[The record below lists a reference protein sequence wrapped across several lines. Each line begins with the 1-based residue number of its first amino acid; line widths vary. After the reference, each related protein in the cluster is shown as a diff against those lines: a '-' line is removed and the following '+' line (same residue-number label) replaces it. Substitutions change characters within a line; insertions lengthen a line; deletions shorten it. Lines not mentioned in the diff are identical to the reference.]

1 MRSKTGKIMKT
12 ILITGANR
20 GLGLEFARQ
29 FLARGDKVIA
39 CCRAPNEAVELQA
52 LNNDGLEIL
61 PLDVSNEEAIQSLPG
76 RLSGILKES
85 KIAIFINNAGIYGQ
99 TQSLDEVD
107 PEEWLQVLRI
117 NTIAPL
123 LLTRALL
130 PLMDRQLP
138 GKLMFLSSKMGSIA
152 DNGGGS
158 TYIYR
163 TSKTALNQVV
173 KSLSIDLAA
182 QGLLTAALHPG
193 WVRTDM
199 GGPNGLID
207 ANESVAGMMRVI
219 DALDATTSGHF
230 FNFDGAEIPW

>member
-1 MRSKTGKIMKT
+1 MET

-20 GLGLEFARQ
+20 GLGLEFVRQ

-52 LNNDGLEIL
+52 LNNDGLEIF
-61 PLDVSNEEAIQSLPG
+61 PLDVGNEKAIQSLPG
-76 RLSGILKES
+76 RLSGTLKES
-85 KIAIFINNAGIYGQ
+85 KIAMFINNAGIYGQ
-99 TQSLDEVD
+99 TQSLDEAD
-107 PEEWLQVLRI
+107 PEEWLQVFRI
-117 NTIAPL
+117 NTIAPF

-130 PLMDRQLP
+130 PLMDSQLP
-138 GKLMFLSSKMGSIA
+138 GKLIFLSSKMGSIA

-163 TSKTALNQVV
+163 TSKAALNQVM
-173 KSLSIDLAA
+173 KSLSIDLAD

-207 ANESVAGMMRVI
+207 ANESVSGMMRVI
-219 DALDATTSGHF
+219 DALDATTSGRF
-230 FNFDGAEIPW
+230 FNFDGAEISW

>member
-1 MRSKTGKIMKT
+1 MKT

-20 GLGLEFARQ
+20 GLGLEFVRQ
-29 FLARGDKVIA
+29 FLARGDKVVA
-39 CCRAPNEAVELQA
+39 CCRTPNKAAELQA
-52 LNNDGLEIL
+52 LNNDGLDIL
-61 PLDVSNEEAIQSLPG
+61 PLDISNEESIRSLPG
-76 RLSGILKES
+76 SLSGVLTER
-85 KIAIFINNAGIYGQ
+85 KIAIFINNAGVYGQ
-99 TQSLDEVD
+99 TQTLDEAD
-107 PEEWLQVLRI
+107 TEEWLQVFRV
-117 NTIAPL
+117 NTIAPF

-130 PLMDRQLP
+130 PLMDKQLP
-138 GKLMFLSSKMGSIA
+138 GKLLYLSSKMGSIA

-163 TSKTALNQVV
+163 TTKTALNQVV
-173 KSLSIDLAA
+173 KSLSIDLAG

-207 ANESVAGMMRVI
+207 ANESVAGLMQVI
-219 DALDATTSGHF
+219 DDLDATTSGHF

>member
-1 MRSKTGKIMKT
+1 MKT

>member
-1 MRSKTGKIMKT
+1 MKT
-12 ILITGANR
+12 ILITGANL

>member
-1 MRSKTGKIMKT
+1 MGLIMKN

-20 GLGLEFARQ
+20 GLGLEFVRQ
-29 FLARGDKVIA
+29 FLAQGDKVIA
-39 CCRAPNEAVELQA
+39 CCRAPAEAVELQA

-61 PLDVSNEEAIQSLPG
+61 PLDDSNEEAIQSLPG
-76 RLSGILKES
+76 RLSGILTEK

-99 TQSLDEVD
+99 TQTLDEVD
-107 PEEWLQVLRI
+107 PEEWLQVFRV

-138 GKLMFLSSKMGSIA
+138 GKLLYLSSKMGSIA

-163 TSKTALNQVV
+163 TTKTALNQLV
-173 KSLSIDLAA
+173 KSLSIDLAG
-182 QGLLTAALHPG
+182 QGLLTAVLHPG

-207 ANESVAGMMRVI
+207 ANESVAGLMQVI
-219 DALDATTSGHF
+219 DELDVATSGHF
-230 FNFDGAEIPW
+230 FNFDGTEIPW